1 MEQQTLAPQPAAED
15 AALRLVGVVFDTYWI
30 FECGDRLLL
39 LDQHAAHE
47 RMLYDRL
54 MERFEKGT
62 VSQQL
67 LSPQLVRLTAHDM
80 ALVSEFAPVL
90 ADAGFE
96 VEPFDDTCVA
106 VKAIPT
112 LFGENESPRE
122 LLLEALDEWQAGRGQ
137 VTRERM
143 RRRVAQ
149 MACKH
154 AIKGGDHLNE
164 TQVSGFLREILRSDS
179 MPTCPHGRPIVTEI
193 TRYALEKRFK
203 RVQ

>member
-1 MEQQTLAPQPAAED
+1 M
-15 AALRLVGVVFDTYWI
+15 GIVFDTYWI
-30 FECGDRLLL
+30 FETGDRLLL

-54 MERFEKGT
+54 MARFEKGT
-62 VSQQL
+62 ASQQL

-80 ALVSEFAPVL
+80 ALVTEFAPVL
-90 ADAGFE
+90 ADAGFV
-96 VEPFDDTCVA
+96 VEPFDDVCVA

-112 LFGENESPRE
+112 LFGENDSPRE
-122 LLLEALDEWQAGRGQ
+122 LLMEALDEWQAGRGQ
-137 VTRERM
+137 VTRERI

-154 AIKGGDHLNE
+154 AIKGGDRLNE
-164 TQVSGFLREILRSDS
+164 QQVRGFLRQLLESGA

-193 TRYALEKRFK
+193 TLKELEKRFK
-203 RVQ
+203 RIP

>member
-1 MEQQTLAPQPAAED
+1 MTAYGAFAA
-15 AALRLVGVVFDTYWI
+15 
-30 FECGDRLLL
+30 
-39 LDQHAAHE
+39 
-47 RMLYDRL
+47 LYDRL

-67 LSPQLVRLTAHDM
+67 LSPQLVRLTAHDRT
-80 ALVSEFAPVL
+80 LVSEFAPVL

-106 VKAIPT
+106 VKAVPT

-154 AIKGGDHLNE
+154 AI
-164 TQVSGFLREILRSDS
+164 
-179 MPTCPHGRPIVTEI
+179 
-193 TRYALEKRFK
+193 
-203 RVQ
+203 

>member
-1 MEQQTLAPQPAAED
+1 M
-15 AALRLVGVVFDTYWI
+15 FDTYWI
-30 FECGDRLLL
+30 FESGDRLLL
-39 LDQHAAHE
+39 VDQHAAHE

-67 LSPQLVRLTAHDM
+67 LSPQLVRLTAHDR

-149 MACKH
+149 MACQ
-154 AIKGGDHLNE
+154 ARPSRAA
-164 TQVSGFLREILRSDS
+164 TAS
-179 MPTCPHGRPIVTEI
+179 MKRRCAAFCRRFCKVIACPPAHMAAPS
-193 TRYALEKRFK
+193 
-203 RVQ
+203 

>member
-1 MEQQTLAPQPAAED
+1 MAERLHYD
-15 AALRLVGVVFDTYWI
+15 TSDEIVYRVRKLRQRHDELVLQSEAGS
-30 FECGDRLLL
+30 ESGDRLLL
-39 LDQHAAHE
+39 VDQHAAHE

-67 LSPQLVRLTAHDM
+67 LSPQLVRLTAHDR

-149 MACKH
+149 MK
-154 AIKGGDHLNE
+154 LNA
-164 TQVSGFLREILRSDS
+164 VFSKI
-179 MPTCPHGRPIVTEI
+179 M
-193 TRYALEKRFK
+193 K
-203 RVQ
+203 